1 MAQTKVGWRAYVN
14 PISSL
19 LTSIYGVWNGDGTN
33 NTTVKNAWNANGN
46 ANDSK
51 GSANGTIVTPNSTT
65 GYNTSSMT
73 YSTGKLGTASF
84 TFNGSNFVSLPNNT
98 FTFTNDFTVSC
109 WFFVPT
115 NYVSNAH
122 LLSAFDN
129 TGSYPSYFGWWI
141 GYDSTNK
148 KIYFNIG
155 DSTQG
160 SYGNVNLSTAN
171 NTITPGQWNH
181 VMVTRKRSTRS
192 RIYINGVL
200 SNSNTNTANPLYSN
214 GWSSIGSYYF
224 AFSQPFWAAANA
236 GLKID
241 AVQTWESELDQAV
254 VTELYNSG
262 NGQEYPFTTSN
273 LLIASPNDSVSANHG
288 TLMNGCTFATGKIGQ
303 AFTFDGVN
311 DYVNLPNNSLNSL
324 TSDFSVSGWL
334 YMPANT
340 SNLYCVLLSNVSND
354 YTTGK
359 GWNIFTYGNNIYFDV
374 FYSGVYQNPNSAYI
388 RLQANNTLTNNA
400 WNHIAIARKNS
411 TSSKIYINGSLVG
424 SNTSALNPATPTAA
438 ITPTI
443 GVLSSVGV
451 GNPQGS
457 YAPNGSKV
465 DALSVWNKELSAAD
479 VTELYNSGT
488 GKQYPY

>member
-1 MAQTKVGWRAYVN
+1 MAQTKVGWRAYVS

-19 LTSIYGVWNGDGTN
+19 LTSIYGAWNGDGTN

-46 ANDSK
+46 VNDSK

-115 NYVSNAH
+115 NYVSNAY

-148 KIYFNIG
+148 KINFGIG

-181 VMVTRKRSTRS
+181 VMVTRKNSTRS

-200 SNSNTNTANPLYSN
+200 SNSNTNTTNPRYSN

-273 LLIASPNDSVSANHG
+273 ALIGSPNDSVSTNHG
-288 TLMNGCTFATGKIGQ
+288 TLMNGTTFTAGKIGQ
-303 AFTFDGVN
+303 AFRFDGIN
-311 DYVNLPNNSLNSL
+311 DYVSLPNTSGEFNFTGDFTVSTWFRSSNLSASRYFINNYQNNGSYWGYGWSFFYSSSLGFVFQLNNGAVTNYVNFQSGYGANIWYHVVAVR
-324 TSDFSVSGWL
+324 TMGQKTKIYVNGVDTPATQSGSVSTAAG
-334 YMPANT
+334 YIANQKMDLGGY
-340 SNLYCVLLSNVSND
+340 SPINLYALCDLDAVSF
-354 YTTGK
+354 
-359 GWNIFTYGNNIYFDV
+359 WNR
-374 FYSGVYQNPNSAYI
+374 A
-388 RLQANNTLTNNA
+388 LTA
-400 WNHIAIARKNS
+400 
-411 TSSKIYINGSLVG
+411 
-424 SNTSALNPATPTAA
+424 
-438 ITPTI
+438 
-443 GVLSSVGV
+443 
-451 GNPQGS
+451 
-457 YAPNGSKV
+457 
-465 DALSVWNKELSAAD
+465 EE
-479 VTELYNSGT
+479 VTNLYNAGT
-488 GKQYPY
+488 GKQYPNY